1 MASTDATIT
10 VTGDASVPISAD
22 VAWLRLVIKVEAKTA
37 AEAAEQSAARINIVL
52 DSIRETEPLLPETVT
67 EIKRLLEPDFDEQG
81 RMEGYRL
88 ERIMSAQMPPEA
100 AGVLLDVALVAGSSP
115 GSTIVWGVRD
125 PAAARARATEAALRV
140 AHGNALATAHVLGGE
155 LGDLHS
161 AEVECNVP
169 PESHGLI
176 IATARAKVVYSHR
189 RASAP

>member
-1 MASTDATIT
+1 MASSDATIS
-10 VTGDASVPISAD
+10 VTGEASVPISAD
-22 VAWLRLVIKVEAKTA
+22 VAWLRLVIKVETKTA

-67 EIKRLLEPDFDEQG
+67 EIERVLEPDFDDQG

-88 ERIMSAQMPPEA
+88 KRIMSAQMPPEA
-100 AGVLLDVALVAGSSP
+100 AGVLLDVALVAGSAP

-155 LGDLHS
+155 LGDLVS
-161 AEVECNVP
+161 ADVECNVP
-169 PESHGLI
+169 AESQGLI
-176 IATARAKVVYSHR
+176 IATARAKVVYR
-189 RASAP
+189 QRAV